1 MLARRL
7 PSILPFMT
15 RPEAIEVTRIQ
26 SVVGLHHGFG
36 LAHDRPFRAPH
47 HSISVSGLVGGGIRP
62 TPGEATLAHHGVLF
76 LDEVTEFQRSAL
88 EALRQPLEDGY
99 VTVVRSQH
107 AALLPTRFMLV
118 AASNPC
124 PCGYG
129 GSKRCRCTESDHAR
143 YGRKLSGP
151 LMDRIDLVVDVEAP
165 STDDLRRPPITTS
178 AAEQRVVQEARE
190 RQEMRLW
197 GTGAV
202 CNGEMDAR
210 LLREHVDL
218 QDDAREALERYY
230 DDRQLSARGRD
241 RVLKVAQ
248 TIADLAG
255 KPTVDFDAVH
265 EAMGLRNGPY
275 PALQVAA

>member
-1 MLARRL
+1 
-7 PSILPFMT
+7 
-15 RPEAIEVTRIQ
+15 
-26 SVVGLHHGFG
+26 
-36 LAHDRPFRAPH
+36 
-47 HSISVSGLVGGGIRP
+47 
-62 TPGEATLAHHGVLF
+62 
-76 LDEVTEFQRSAL
+76 
-88 EALRQPLEDGY
+88 
-99 VTVVRSQH
+99 
-107 AALLPTRFMLV
+107 
-118 AASNPC
+118 
-124 PCGYG
+124 
-129 GSKRCRCTESDHAR
+129 
-143 YGRKLSGP
+143 
-151 LMDRIDLVVDVEAP
+151 MDRIDLVVDVEAP

-275 PALQVAA
+275 QALQVAA